1 MTIYE
6 RARQREQA
14 VWAAFQ
20 VGVKIN
26 SLAAAFKG
34 IQFGLY
40 DLFGNLGVDYY
51 EALSLEEIVL
61 LTEEYAVAMEEIDAE
76 DQQVAI
82 DIAAREYVLAIDDAI
97 QKEAIRV
104 KGVQVANETDI
115 MDAKVAALSS
125 NEAYLTTVEAQLT
138 ATTAETANRITTLT
152 KHLGMEGTYL
162 SLEEMNNK
170 QAEIRKLQSDLSK
183 LNALENVVKLQIQTN
198 RSAMEL
204 ATKPEELARVEAMAD
219 QYAARVA
226 QAEAD
231 EQEFFHRKLMVASSI
246 ADMEAEIA
254 GYDARIAQQAIQ
266 AENLKADK
274 SQTEASTKRLDVQIA
289 ELGEQKTTYESR
301 TIQTQM
307 QVADIDADVAIY
319 ASKEVGVASQIA
331 GLHGDTASYKA
342 RKAQTESSIIE
353 AQNRIKTIN
362 LSATRAGIKADESR
376 AAAAYAVASLSQSQ
390 AKKLLIAAESSTI
403 LAQAQ
408 SNTVR
413 GSSMQTQASA
423 KRLDGDAYVTERVAG
438 LQVDLLN
445 LEAYVTKT
453 EAEKARAQVT
463 GMEIPV
469 ERKYAESIRIQR
481 DIYTDK
487 LTRLQQA
494 DYLSLLTDIASS
506 YNAFNNRYS
515 AYENAIVA
523 AAISPLDY
531 QMNGHER
538 DEELHDIRIDTDID
552 RLELEANSVET
563 ESNLIDS
570 RSSAK
575 KAYWQKRS
583 SSYKENR
590 DNAINATEIM
600 STANIQ
606 AAYGHVLATTPS
618 GGTTTP
624 SNTPEGS
631 APSGNTEGIV

>member
-1 MTIYE
+1 
-6 RARQREQA
+6 
-14 VWAAFQ
+14 
-20 VGVKIN
+20 
-26 SLAAAFKG
+26 
-34 IQFGLY
+34 
-40 DLFGNLGVDYY
+40 
-51 EALSLEEIVL
+51 
-61 LTEEYAVAMEEIDAE
+61 
-76 DQQVAI
+76 
-82 DIAAREYVLAIDDAI
+82 
-97 QKEAIRV
+97 
-104 KGVQVANETDI
+104 
-115 MDAKVAALSS
+115 
-125 NEAYLTTVEAQLT
+125 
-138 ATTAETANRITTLT
+138 
-152 KHLGMEGTYL
+152 MEGTYL

-408 SNTVR
+408 SNTAR

-583 SSYKENR
+583 RTYEENR
-590 DNAINATEIM
+590 DNAINATEVM

-618 GGTTTP
+618 GNLSTP
-624 SNTPEGS
+624 GG
-631 APSGNTEGIV
+631 APAGNAPVGDTEGIV

>member
-61 LTEEYAVAMEEIDAE
+61 LTEEHAVAMEEINAE

-82 DIAAREYVLAIDDAI
+82 DIAAREYVMAIDDAI

-138 ATTAETANRITTLT
+138 ATTAETTNRIATLT
-152 KHLGMEGTYL
+152 KHLSMEGTYL

-331 GLHGDTASYKA
+331 GLHGETASYKA

-362 LSATRAGIKADESR
+362 LSATRAGIKAYESR

-413 GSSMQTQASA
+413 GNSMRIQASA
-423 KRLDGDAYVTERVAG
+423 KRLDGDTYVMERVAG

-531 QMNGHER
+531 QMNGYER

-552 RLELEANSVET
+552 RLELEVDSVET

-570 RSSAK
+570 RSLAK
-575 KAYWQKRS
+575 KAYWKKRS

-618 GGTTTP
+618 GGTSTP
-624 SNTPEGS
+624 GNTPGGNAPGS
-631 APSGNTEGIV
+631 NTEGIV